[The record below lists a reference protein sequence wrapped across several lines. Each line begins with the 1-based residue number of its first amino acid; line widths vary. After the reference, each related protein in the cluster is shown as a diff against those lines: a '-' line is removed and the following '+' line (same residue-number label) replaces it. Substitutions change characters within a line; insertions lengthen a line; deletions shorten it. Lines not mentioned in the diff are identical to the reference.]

1 MSKKAQMMMS
11 PRKSI
16 SLILGFLLLILG
28 ILPVLKQFKV
38 IGFSL
43 PSNLPALTIFISILL
58 IAGAI
63 FLVYDGYDASMGMP
77 GMFMFISVIIALVAL
92 AVGLIPL
99 LFQLKVIGFNLP
111 ASLNIAIPWVYLVS
125 GFFLIIGGF
134 IGM

>member
-1 MSKKAQMMMS
+1 MKKAQMMMS

-16 SLILGFLLLILG
+16 SLILGFLTIVLG
-28 ILPVLKQFKV
+28 IIPALKQLKV
-38 IGFSL
+38 ISFSM
-43 PSNLPALTIFISILL
+43 PTIPIIIVSILL

-77 GMFMFISVIIALVAL
+77 GAFFFFCVILALVAL

-99 LFQLKVIGFNLP
+99 LQQTKVIGFGLP
-111 ASLNIAIPWVYLVS
+111 ASLNVALPWVYLAT

-134 IGM
+134 MGM